1 MTPMMQQ
8 YFSIKAD
15 YPDTLLFYRMGDFYE
30 LFFEDALTASKVLEI
45 ALTHRGKD
53 SDGNPIP
60 MAGVPFHS
68 YEPYLQKLIK
78 AGFRVGIAEQLES
91 PEEAKKRGHKSVV
104 KRGVTR
110 VVTPGTLSEE
120 ALLDRADHNFLMAVS
135 IVGTQTVCAWADLST
150 GHFFCETSPDSI
162 ADVLDRVQPREVLI
176 SEDDSHFAELQKH
189 FSSLCFSPLPQSRF
203 TSSALV
209 DRLKSAFSVMDIHS
223 FGEFSD
229 AELKLAGL
237 VADYILLTAKA
248 PTLSFQKLT
257 RLTPD
262 SHLLIDGTTRRSLE
276 LTHSQTGDKNTT
288 LFHVVNRTQTAG
300 GKRLLKRFFDSPL
313 TDINALN
320 QRLNAVQFFVENE
333 TLSQSLKTTLCT
345 LPDLERI
352 LSRVTLD
359 RTNPRDLG
367 QVKATLATLPQL
379 SNLLQTSD
387 FDLSV
392 LSERLGGL
400 YSTLTRA
407 LKEELPF
414 LARNGNFIRDGYH
427 PPLDQYRMLAE
438 NGTSIIEQLKHK
450 YSEASGVSN
459 LKIKHNNVIGY
470 YIEVTAKNAD
480 YFLDAENGFIHRQ
493 TMAGAVRFTTQELT
507 DTEYKL
513 KGAQDKALALE
524 IQLFEQLCEM
534 VKKDLSSLHQLAE
547 RLSEIDLFTAL
558 ARLAIE
564 QNYTRPVLTS
574 DLNFDIQGGRHPVV
588 EAFIDTGTFIA
599 NDCILENK
607 DKDTTRLWLITGP
620 NMAGKSTFLRQN
632 ALITFMAQIGSFVPA
647 TSATI
652 GIVDK
657 IFSRVGASDNLSKG
671 QSTFMTEMIETAT
684 ILNQATPKSLVI
696 LDEIGR
702 GTATFDGLSLAWAVV
717 EYLHNTNQSRG
728 LFATHYHELTT
739 LSDDLISLSCHTSTV
754 KEWKGEI
761 VFMHKIEQGTAD
773 KSYGIHVAK
782 LAGLP
787 KSVLDRAKNVL
798 AGLEN
803 QDRGHPL
810 DLHNDL
816 FAHAAVEEHAPT
828 SDSRLEKLAEIDLDS
843 LSPKEALDILYDLK
857 K

>member
-30 LFFEDALTASKVLEI
+30 MFFDDAVTASRVLEI

-53 SDGNPIP
+53 SDDNPIP
-60 MAGVPFHS
+60 MAGVPYHS

-78 AGFRVGIAEQLES
+78 AGFRVGIAEQMEN
-91 PEEAKKRGHKSVV
+91 PEDAKKRGYKSVV
-104 KRGVTR
+104 KREVTR

-120 ALLDRADHNFLMAVS
+120 NLLDHADHNFLMACFRDQS
-135 IVGTQTVCAWADLST
+135 KTIFSWADLST
-150 GHFFCETSPDSI
+150 GHFFCETSSDSI
-162 ADVLDRVQPREVLI
+162 ADILDRVQPREVLI
-176 SEDDSHFAELQKH
+176 SEEDSSFTALQKH
-189 FSSLCFSPLPQSRF
+189 FSGLCFTPLPRSRF
-203 TSSALV
+203 LSSSLI
-209 DRLKSAFSVMDIHS
+209 DRLKSAFIITDTHS

-229 AELKLAGL
+229 TELKLAGL
-237 VADYILLTAKA
+237 IADYILLTAKA

-257 RLTPD
+257 RITPD
-262 SHLLIDGTTRRSLE
+262 AHLLIDGTTRRSLE
-276 LTHSQTGDKNTT
+276 LTQSQTGDKNTT
-288 LFHVVNRTQTAG
+288 LFHVINRTQTAG

-313 TDINALN
+313 TDITTLN
-320 QRLNAVQFFVENE
+320 QRLDLVQFFAEND
-333 TLSQSLKTTLCT
+333 TLSQTLKKVFCT

-352 LSRVTLD
+352 LSRVILD
-359 RTNPRDLG
+359 RANPRDLG
-367 QVKATLATLPQL
+367 QIKSVLAVLPKL
-379 SNLLQTSD
+379 SNLLKGSVFD
-387 FDLSV
+387 FSG
-392 LSERLGGL
+392 LSEQLGTL
-400 YSTLTRA
+400 YSTLMKA

-414 LARNGNFIRDGYH
+414 LARQGHFIQDGYH
-427 PPLDQYRMLAE
+427 PPLDQFRMLAE
-438 NGTSIIEQLKHK
+438 NGASIIDQLKHK
-450 YSEASGVSN
+450 YAQASGVSN

-470 YIEVTAKNAD
+470 YIEVSAKNAD
-480 YFLDAENGFIHRQ
+480 YFLNPTHGFIHRQ

-513 KGAQDKALALE
+513 KGAQDKALGLE
-524 IQLFEQLCEM
+524 VQLFEQLCDT
-534 VKKDLSSLHQLAE
+534 VKKSLSALHDLAE
-547 RLSEIDLFTAL
+547 RLSETDVFSAL
-558 ARLAIE
+558 ARLALE
-564 QNYTRPVLTS
+564 HNYTRPVLTTGLAFEIK
-574 DLNFDIQGGRHPVV
+574 DGRHPVV

-599 NDCILENK
+599 NDCVLENK
-607 DKDTTRLWLITGP
+607 DRDTTRLWLITGP

-632 ALITFMAQIGSFVPA
+632 ALIAFMAQIGSFVPA
-647 TSATI
+647 TSATL

-739 LSDDLISLSCHTSTV
+739 LSDDLASLSCHTSTV
-754 KEWKGEI
+754 REWKGEI
-761 VFMHKIEQGTAD
+761 VFMHKISPGTAD

-787 KSVLDRAKNVL
+787 TSVLSRAKKVL
-798 AGLEN
+798 SGLES

-810 DLHNDL
+810 DLQNDL
-816 FAHAAVEEHAPT
+816 FARAAVEEHISIDP
-828 SDSRLEKLAEIDLDS
+828 RLEKLAEIDPDA
-843 LSPKEALDILYDLK
+843 LSPKEALEVLYDLK